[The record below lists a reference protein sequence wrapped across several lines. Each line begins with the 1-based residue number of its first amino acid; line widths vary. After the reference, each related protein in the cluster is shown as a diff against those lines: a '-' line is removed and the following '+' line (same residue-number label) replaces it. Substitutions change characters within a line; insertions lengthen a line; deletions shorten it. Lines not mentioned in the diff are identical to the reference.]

1 MNLGTVPVKVTG
13 LKVKMTV
20 LVKLLKVKVTVP
32 VKLQVKVTVPVM
44 VTLKVKV
51 TLTVKATVQEVK
63 AVNVSSEDE
72 ELELTE
78 ARVVKPVKEAEEG
91 KKVLELP

>member
-1 MNLGTVPVKVTG
+1 MTG

-51 TLTVKATVQEVK
+51 TLTVKVKATVQEVK

-78 ARVVKPVKEAEEG
+78 ARVVKPVKAEEEG